1 MVKPDIVV
9 KLPAFSK
16 NAKENKIE
24 IHKNF
29 TTAEQLKTKVTKKG
43 VKSGLKRTVR
53 ITTKSKKGAKPRR
66 GAKRSGVKRGGSLS
80 SVAST
85 LFNYTRRAKETV
97 VNSANDSYTYIFDKV
112 SVVKGNVSKM
122 VDGVKIYKNDEHVKD
137 VVLENNY
144 ISNLFASAKQRF
156 SRKISDGND
165 KLKSTKMKLIDHMR
179 NATFIVKEDST
190 FYKYLDLA
198 TKHVKDHKRV
208 YAVLAFIIISAFVL
222 FVQFTGI
229 ILFTLVP
236 FAFSYLASAAPV
248 VFYSATGAI
257 NAGVIAPAA
266 AGFAATVPGLAGT
279 AGQAI
284 VTGATVS
291 GQAIATGAT
300 VGAQGLV
307 SGVTTGATVG
317 AQGLVTGAQPA
328 IAQLANIATGATTAS
343 FVVTV

>member
-29 TTAEQLKTKVTKKG
+29 TTEEQLKTKIAKKG
-43 VKSGLKRTVR
+43 AKKGLRKTVR

-66 GAKRSGVKRGGSLS
+66 GKNGKRGGSLS

-156 SRKISDGND
+156 SRKISDTND

-222 FVQFTGI
+222 FVPFTGI
-229 ILFTLVP
+229 MLFTLVP
-236 FAFSYLASAAPV
+236 FAFSYLATAAPV

-300 VGAQGLV
+300 VGAQ
-307 SGVTTGATVG
+307 AI
-317 AQGLVTGAQPA
+317 ATGAQPA
-328 IAQLANIATGATTAS
+328 VAELANIATGATTAS
-343 FVVTV
+343 FTVTV